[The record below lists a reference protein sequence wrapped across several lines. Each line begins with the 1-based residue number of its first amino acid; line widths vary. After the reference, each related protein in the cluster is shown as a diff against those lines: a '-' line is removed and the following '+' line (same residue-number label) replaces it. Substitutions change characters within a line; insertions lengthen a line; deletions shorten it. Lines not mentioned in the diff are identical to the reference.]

1 LLLNMEKRYDR
12 RSRSGKSVCPK
23 VCMWSTTD
31 PRLRQVDIHMADE
44 SLLYACHV
52 IEIPRIMVIVTVS
65 LGMSKLND
73 RII

>member
-1 LLLNMEKRYDR
+1 
-12 RSRSGKSVCPK
+12 
-23 VCMWSTTD
+23 
-31 PRLRQVDIHMADE
+31 MADE

-52 IEIPRIMVIVTVS
+52 IEIPRIMAIVTVS